1 MPILI
6 FPCDSAADAEHIMN
20 DISSQRENRIEEFGM
35 TVEEDASGQYQV
47 IVVQTKPVS
56 AKSATATA

>member
-1 MPILI
+1 MPTLI

-20 DISSQRENRIEEFGM
+20 DIRSQRENRTQEFGM
-35 TVEEDASGQYQV
+35 TVEEDANGHYQV
-47 IVVQTKPVS
+47 IVLQTRPVS